1 MITFKDDPFLHP
13 DMQMKT
19 SPHTVS
25 ARRMTFYDAQRR
37 LQRNFYSWF
46 GGRRSSPGDTPESRP
61 RGRSREDQITIEV
74 LRFRLAQPGAV
85 TNKDGEIEYS
95 AAFRDFIIQRFE
107 PERHKLTR
115 REFAHAAEIP
125 FDTLCDWLAVAAAQA
140 FEALPPADATII
152 PAEAVERLQHELQSS
167 VQPAPRFSWSM
178 LGEWIRAQFRP
189 EVFVSFYYLTDYGR
203 KELHRVYQKNVSRG
217 LAIAA
222 VLHVAGILTYWSTL
236 EQGEDPKTVTIF
248 KYVEI
253 EPRVVPEE
261 KRSARRRVGG
271 GSSPEAAA
279 PGAPAPGDPGPANVP
294 DNFVPMAAIEQ
305 LKEIAQLGRLSTPGL
320 APPQRITSSL
330 HASTLPELDIGSIG
344 FADKNAPDYQN
355 PAGIGLPSASSL
367 GSTNGLGADLPAA
380 KVGYGGGGVPGGT
393 GVGGSGGGG
402 GYGYGPGRGSRG
414 SGDGPGSGTGTGL
427 KSAVDRKGQA
437 PPVNKVEVKEKN
449 LDTVDLNTVFLE
461 LIEWL
466 KSHQSELSPVL
477 KHYLRHRPG
486 DLTADIKI
494 DTAPVNYDLFILCN
508 EHSQDIGILLVEQT
522 SGNAIMLRDTGFRK
536 KSFYLS
542 KGRASRDEV
551 DHVVS
556 SLTMLEN
563 SPTRAETSQF
573 YNIFLSWWDNNRKNC
588 KHSPL
593 AQSPAGDGAAGW

>member
-1 MITFKDDPFLHP
+1 MTTLEDDHFLHP
-13 DMQMKT
+13 DVQMKIPPHS
-19 SPHTVS
+19 SP
-25 ARRMTFYDAQRR
+25 ARRMVFHHAQRR
-37 LQRNFYSWF
+37 LMRNFFSWF
-46 GGRRSSPGDTPESRP
+46 GGRRSSRAAAPESRP

-74 LRFRLAQPGAV
+74 LRFRLADPQGV
-85 TNKDGEIEYS
+85 TKKDGAITYS
-95 AAFRDFIIQRFE
+95 AAFRDFIVQRYE
-107 PERHKLTR
+107 PEQHKLTR
-115 REFAHAAEIP
+115 SEFAHAAEIP
-125 FDTLCDWLAVAAAQA
+125 FDTLCDWLAAAAQA
-140 FEALPPADATII
+140 FEPLAPPGATII
-152 PAEAVERLQHELQSS
+152 SAAAAERLQHELENA
-167 VQPAPRFSWSM
+167 QPAPRFSWAMFS
-178 LGEWIRAQFRP
+178 GWVRAQFSP
-189 EVFVSFYYLTDYGR
+189 EAFTSFYYLTDYGR
-203 KELHRVYQKNVSRG
+203 KELHRVYQENISRG
-217 LAIAA
+217 LVIAA
-222 VLHVAGILTYWSTL
+222 VLHVAGIMIYWSTL

-253 EPRVVPEE
+253 EPKVVPEE

-271 GSSPEAAA
+271 GSSAEAAA
-279 PGAPAPGDPGPANVP
+279 PGAPAPGQPGPASVP

-305 LKEIAQLGRLSTPGL
+305 LKEIAQLGRPSTPGL

-344 FADKNAPDYQN
+344 FADMSAPDYQS

-367 GSTNGLGADLPAA
+367 GRTNGLGADLPAA

-402 GYGYGPGRGSRG
+402 GYGYGPGRGARG
-414 SGDGPGSGTGTGL
+414 SGYGPASGTGL

-437 PPVNKVEVKEKN
+437 PPANKVEVKEKN
-449 LDTVDLNTVFLE
+449 LETVDLNTVFLE

-477 KHYLRHRPG
+477 KHYLRYRPG

-494 DTAPVNYDLFILCN
+494 ETAPVDYDLFILCN
-508 EHSQDIGILLVEQT
+508 EHSQDIGILLVEQE

-551 DHVVS
+551 DHIVS

-573 YNIFLSWWDNNRKNC
+573 YNIFLSWWDNNKN
-588 KHSPL
+588 K
-593 AQSPAGDGAAGW
+593 